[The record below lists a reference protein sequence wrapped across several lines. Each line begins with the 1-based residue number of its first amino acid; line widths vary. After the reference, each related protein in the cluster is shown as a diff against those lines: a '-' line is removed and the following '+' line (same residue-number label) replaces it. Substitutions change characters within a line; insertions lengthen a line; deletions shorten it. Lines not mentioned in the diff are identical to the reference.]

1 MQVQAGTTG
10 NREDKRL
17 LKKKDNPQIR
27 IKGKF
32 KQGSAKVMQGE
43 YVRD

>member
-17 LKKKDNPQIR
+17 LKKK
-27 IKGKF
+27 G
-32 KQGSAKVMQGE
+32 
-43 YVRD
+43 